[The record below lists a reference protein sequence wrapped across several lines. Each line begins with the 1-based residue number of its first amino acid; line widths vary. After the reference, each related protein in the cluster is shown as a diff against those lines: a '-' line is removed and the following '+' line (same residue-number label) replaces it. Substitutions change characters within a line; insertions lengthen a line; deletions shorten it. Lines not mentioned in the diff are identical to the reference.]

1 MRKTIL
7 YLSGF
12 MIISSLSVSCVSKKK
27 FEELARAKREVDRNL
42 LDLKRDKKQLEDQL
56 QLAKDDF
63 NTIRY
68 KLTENN
74 AVKDKTIDQ
83 LYTKLRSLES
93 KQVELKSEL
102 SNVADQI
109 KTTTQSTSEQISSLE
124 SSLQKVSNER
134 DQLRR
139 QLTEVQTNLEFENQK
154 IKAQLESATN
164 NLQAQN
170 GEVEKLKADNEEMT
184 KKLNWIRKTKA
195 DADAEIKKLT
205 NQVNLLKK
213 ELLKRIPNAVTLPS
227 FTSRDMRPG
236 EVEGDHY
243 HFISKEEFE
252 EKIRKGDFYEY
263 DLHHGNYYG
272 TSRELM
278 NNKIKEG
285 KIIVKDI
292 EVNGTENLL
301 KILGND
307 TRIVTIFLKV
317 GKEELKRRLIERGDN
332 IQDIEVRLGRLEYEE
347 DKIKL
352 YDYVIKNDDF
362 EKTVQV
368 IMTIIENEKRIEDER
383 V

>member
-12 MIISSLSVSCVSKKK
+12 MIVSSLSVSCVSKKK

-170 GEVEKLKADNEEMT
+170 GEVEKLKADPSYALSISATTAESRQRGND
-184 KKLNWIRKTKA
+184 KKTELDQKNKSRRRRRNQKT
-195 DADAEIKKLT
+195 DQSGELIKKRT
-205 NQVNLLKK
+205 
-213 ELLKRIPNAVTLPS
+213 I
-227 FTSRDMRPG
+227 
-236 EVEGDHY
+236 
-243 HFISKEEFE
+243 
-252 EKIRKGDFYEY
+252 KIT
-263 DLHHGNYYG
+263 DLHNDLYSIGINRAADF
-272 TSRELM
+272 SRP
-278 NNKIKEG
+278 
-285 KIIVKDI
+285 VY
-292 EVNGTENLL
+292 
-301 KILGND
+301 
-307 TRIVTIFLKV
+307 F
-317 GKEELKRRLIERGDN
+317 
-332 IQDIEVRLGRLEYEE
+332 YS
-347 DKIKL
+347 
-352 YDYVIKNDDF
+352 
-362 EKTVQV
+362 
-368 IMTIIENEKRIEDER
+368 
-383 V
+383 

>member
-134 DQLRR
+134 DQL
-139 QLTEVQTNLEFENQK
+139 QTNLEFENQK

-213 ELLKRIPNAVTLPS
+213 ELLK
-227 FTSRDMRPG
+227 
-236 EVEGDHY
+236 
-243 HFISKEEFE
+243 
-252 EKIRKGDFYEY
+252 
-263 DLHHGNYYG
+263 
-272 TSRELM
+272 
-278 NNKIKEG
+278 
-285 KIIVKDI
+285 
-292 EVNGTENLL
+292 
-301 KILGND
+301 
-307 TRIVTIFLKV
+307 
-317 GKEELKRRLIERGDN
+317 
-332 IQDIEVRLGRLEYEE
+332 
-347 DKIKL
+347 
-352 YDYVIKNDDF
+352 
-362 EKTVQV
+362 
-368 IMTIIENEKRIEDER
+368 
-383 V
+383 

>member
-164 NLQAQN
+164 NLQTESRQRGN
-170 GEVEKLKADNEEMT
+170 DKKTELDQKNKSRRRRRNQKTDQSGEL
-184 KKLNWIRKTKA
+184 
-195 DADAEIKKLT
+195 IKKRT
-205 NQVNLLKK
+205 
-213 ELLKRIPNAVTLPS
+213 I
-227 FTSRDMRPG
+227 
-236 EVEGDHY
+236 
-243 HFISKEEFE
+243 
-252 EKIRKGDFYEY
+252 KIT
-263 DLHHGNYYG
+263 DLHNDLYSIGINRAADF
-272 TSRELM
+272 SRP
-278 NNKIKEG
+278 
-285 KIIVKDI
+285 VY
-292 EVNGTENLL
+292 
-301 KILGND
+301 
-307 TRIVTIFLKV
+307 F
-317 GKEELKRRLIERGDN
+317 
-332 IQDIEVRLGRLEYEE
+332 YS
-347 DKIKL
+347 
-352 YDYVIKNDDF
+352 
-362 EKTVQV
+362 
-368 IMTIIENEKRIEDER
+368 
-383 V
+383 

>member
-1 MRKTIL
+1 
-7 YLSGF
+7 

-164 NLQAQN
+164 NLDQKNKSRRRRRNQKTDQS
-170 GEVEKLKADNEEMT
+170 GEL
-184 KKLNWIRKTKA
+184 
-195 DADAEIKKLT
+195 IKKRT
-205 NQVNLLKK
+205 
-213 ELLKRIPNAVTLPS
+213 I
-227 FTSRDMRPG
+227 
-236 EVEGDHY
+236 
-243 HFISKEEFE
+243 
-252 EKIRKGDFYEY
+252 KIT
-263 DLHHGNYYG
+263 DLHNDLYSIGINRAADF
-272 TSRELM
+272 SRP
-278 NNKIKEG
+278 
-285 KIIVKDI
+285 VY
-292 EVNGTENLL
+292 
-301 KILGND
+301 
-307 TRIVTIFLKV
+307 F
-317 GKEELKRRLIERGDN
+317 
-332 IQDIEVRLGRLEYEE
+332 YS
-347 DKIKL
+347 
-352 YDYVIKNDDF
+352 
-362 EKTVQV
+362 
-368 IMTIIENEKRIEDER
+368 
-383 V
+383 

>member
-154 IKAQLESATN
+154 IKAQLES
-164 NLQAQN
+164 
-170 GEVEKLKADNEEMT
+170 
-184 KKLNWIRKTKA
+184 RKY
-195 DADAEIKKLT
+195 
-205 NQVNLLKK
+205 
-213 ELLKRIPNAVTLPS
+213 S
-227 FTSRDMRPG
+227 S
-236 EVEGDHY
+236 
-243 HFISKEEFE
+243 
-252 EKIRKGDFYEY
+252 
-263 DLHHGNYYG
+263 
-272 TSRELM
+272 
-278 NNKIKEG
+278 
-285 KIIVKDI
+285 
-292 EVNGTENLL
+292 
-301 KILGND
+301 
-307 TRIVTIFLKV
+307 
-317 GKEELKRRLIERGDN
+317 
-332 IQDIEVRLGRLEYEE
+332 
-347 DKIKL
+347 
-352 YDYVIKNDDF
+352 
-362 EKTVQV
+362 
-368 IMTIIENEKRIEDER
+368 
-383 V
+383 

>member
-195 DADAEIKKLT
+195 DADAEIK
-205 NQVNLLKK
+205 QVQTGEGICKGRR
-213 ELLKRIPNAVTLPS
+213 EAV
-227 FTSRDMRPG
+227 RPL
-236 EVEGDHY
+236 
-243 HFISKEEFE
+243 S
-252 EKIRKGDFYEY
+252 
-263 DLHHGNYYG
+263 
-272 TSRELM
+272 
-278 NNKIKEG
+278 
-285 KIIVKDI
+285 
-292 EVNGTENLL
+292 
-301 KILGND
+301 
-307 TRIVTIFLKV
+307 
-317 GKEELKRRLIERGDN
+317 
-332 IQDIEVRLGRLEYEE
+332 VRAACGL
-347 DKIKL
+347 
-352 YDYVIKNDDF
+352 V
-362 EKTVQV
+362 
-368 IMTIIENEKRIEDER
+368 
-383 V
+383 

>member
-134 DQLRR
+134 DQLREHR
-139 QLTEVQTNLEFENQK
+139 KVFYIKLLTSGKLQSHLADVEE
-154 IKAQLESATN
+154 
-164 NLQAQN
+164 QAQELFDHLMKQRAERE
-170 GEVEKLKADNEEMT
+170 GITEKLKADNEEMT

-213 ELLKRIPNAVTLPS
+213 ELLK
-227 FTSRDMRPG
+227 
-236 EVEGDHY
+236 
-243 HFISKEEFE
+243 
-252 EKIRKGDFYEY
+252 
-263 DLHHGNYYG
+263 
-272 TSRELM
+272 
-278 NNKIKEG
+278 
-285 KIIVKDI
+285 
-292 EVNGTENLL
+292 
-301 KILGND
+301 
-307 TRIVTIFLKV
+307 
-317 GKEELKRRLIERGDN
+317 
-332 IQDIEVRLGRLEYEE
+332 
-347 DKIKL
+347 
-352 YDYVIKNDDF
+352 
-362 EKTVQV
+362 
-368 IMTIIENEKRIEDER
+368 
-383 V
+383 

>member
-139 QLTEVQTNLEFENQK
+139 QLTEVQTNLEFE
-154 IKAQLESATN
+154 LESATN

-213 ELLKRIPNAVTLPS
+213 ELLK
-227 FTSRDMRPG
+227 
-236 EVEGDHY
+236 
-243 HFISKEEFE
+243 
-252 EKIRKGDFYEY
+252 
-263 DLHHGNYYG
+263 
-272 TSRELM
+272 
-278 NNKIKEG
+278 
-285 KIIVKDI
+285 
-292 EVNGTENLL
+292 
-301 KILGND
+301 
-307 TRIVTIFLKV
+307 
-317 GKEELKRRLIERGDN
+317 
-332 IQDIEVRLGRLEYEE
+332 
-347 DKIKL
+347 
-352 YDYVIKNDDF
+352 
-362 EKTVQV
+362 
-368 IMTIIENEKRIEDER
+368 
-383 V
+383 